1 MRFTSASRKAWTSAE
16 LRSQPLTATLVE
28 RATHIFAMTGAHLDT
43 IHMLFPHGAEKAYL
57 LREFEEP
64 GMTVW
69 RDVPDPIGCS
79 RDVYSVC
86 AATIKNALPTVLAFV
101 EQSELAVPAKSR
113 GGGTSSYTMAN
124 QPPDLPAAS
133 NPAPAASTGGGV

>member
-1 MRFTSASRKAWTSAE
+1 H
-16 LRSQPLTATLVE
+16 
-28 RATHIFAMTGAHLDT
+28 ATHIFAMTASHLDT

-101 EQSELAVPAKSR
+101 EQSEFAAPAKSR
-113 GGGTSSYTMAN
+113 GGRASAYTMAA
-124 QPPDLPAAS
+124 QPPGIPMSPGAAA
-133 NPAPAASTGGGV
+133 APA

>member
-1 MRFTSASRKAWTSAE
+1 
-16 LRSQPLTATLVE
+16 
-28 RATHIFAMTGAHLDT
+28 MTGAHLDT

-113 GGGTSSYTMAN
+113 GGGSLILYHGKS
-124 QPPDLPAAS
+124 AS
-133 NPAPAASTGGGV
+133 

>member
-1 MRFTSASRKAWTSAE
+1 M
-16 LRSQPLTATLVE
+16 TA
-28 RATHIFAMTGAHLDT
+28 GHLET
-43 IHMLFPHGAEKAYL
+43 IQMLFPRGGEKTYL

-79 RDVYSVC
+79 RDVYSLC

-101 EQSELAVPAKSR
+101 EQSELAVPGKSLGGSASSYAMADQSPGTSVNPSATPAAL
-113 GGGTSSYTMAN
+113 GGGLRQVDSQVYEA
-124 QPPDLPAAS
+124 
-133 NPAPAASTGGGV
+133 V